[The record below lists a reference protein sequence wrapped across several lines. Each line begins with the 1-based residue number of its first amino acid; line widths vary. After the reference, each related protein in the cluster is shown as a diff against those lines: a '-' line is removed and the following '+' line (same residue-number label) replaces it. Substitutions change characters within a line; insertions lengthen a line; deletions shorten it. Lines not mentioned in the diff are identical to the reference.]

1 MVEGARY
8 LADASAPGGLN
19 GEPAGI
25 CCGPPSEAAQDYEP
39 AVQAVDPCLA
49 RLRLLVSAVEA
60 QIIPRLVLAHHRT
73 GEGGSRAISEPFLR
87 RATKPDDVEDC
98 ARLLLEPGGDALVD
112 FAERL
117 RARGVSLDAIYLD
130 VFAPAARRLGDLW
143 SNDECTFTDVTI
155 ALGRLQRV
163 LRHFA
168 AHFRPEAGDWDP
180 WRRALFA
187 PGPGEQH
194 TFGLS
199 MVVQFF
205 LRAGWDAMLMPFR
218 AEDELFKL
226 VRQDSIALVG
236 LSLSCEERAPA
247 LKSLIGRLRSVSRN
261 FGLKIVV
268 GGVAFANCPDLER
281 EVGADGTATDGAQ
294 AVSLAQQLL
303 LSAHRL
309 TG

>member
-1 MVEGARY
+1 MVDGARQ
-8 LADASAPGGLN
+8 LADASVPGGQN
-19 GEPAGI
+19 GDPAAL
-25 CCGPPSEAAQDYEP
+25 CCGPATEAVPDYETRP
-39 AVQAVDPCLA
+39 GQAVDPCLA

-60 QIIPRLVLAHHRT
+60 QIIPRLVLAHRP
-73 GEGGSRAISEPFLR
+73 GEGGGAASGLLQRG
-87 RATKPDDVEDC
+87 ATQPEDVEHC
-98 ARLLLEPGGDALVD
+98 ARLLLAPGGDALVD

-117 RARGVSLDAIYLD
+117 RARGVSLDTIYLD
-130 VFAPAARRLGDLW
+130 VFAAAARRLGDLW
-143 SNDECTFTDVTI
+143 SNDECSFTDVTI

-205 LRAGWDAMLMPFR
+205 LRAGWDATLMPFR

-226 VRQDSIALVG
+226 VRQDPIALVG

-247 LKSLIGRLRSVSRN
+247 LKSLIGRLRLVSRN
-261 FGLKIVV
+261 VGVKIVV
-268 GGVAFANCPDLER
+268 GGFAFANRPDLER

-294 AVSLAQQLL
+294 AVSLAQRLL
-303 LSAHRL
+303 LSPHRL
-309 TG
+309 SG